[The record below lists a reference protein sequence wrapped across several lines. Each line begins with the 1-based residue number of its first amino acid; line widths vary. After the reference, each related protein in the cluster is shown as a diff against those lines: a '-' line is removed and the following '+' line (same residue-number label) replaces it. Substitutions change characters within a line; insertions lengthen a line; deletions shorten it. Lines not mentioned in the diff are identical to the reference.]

1 MEGKEEMKETLAG
14 AIDIGVADTPVLT
27 LCWGT
32 SVPYTHSALGHLTLK
47 GCPPLTGALMPPC

>member
-1 MEGKEEMKETLAG
+1 MEGKEEMKESLAS

-32 SVPYTHSALGHLTLK
+32 SVPYTHSLHWVAS
-47 GCPPLTGALMPPC
+47 P